1 MQSPSD
7 TTPIFNKQQIIK
19 PITESPGNNLP
30 KTANLKE
37 RTLDEEKKKT
47 DEALKRIFA
56 KYKAERATNKKK
68 RNFI

>member
-19 PITESPGNNLP
+19 PITESPGNNLS

-68 RNFI
+68 T